1 MSRGMLLMKS
11 KRFTDL
17 LRTSGPLRQIK
28 WAPDSAATACAM
40 RVFPVPDGPWS
51 KTPRGGG
58 IPEQRRNVVETIH
71 RP

>member
-1 MSRGMLLMKS
+1 MLLMKY

-58 IPEQRRNVVETIH
+58 IPEQ
-71 RP
+71 

>member
-1 MSRGMLLMKS
+1 MLLMKS

-58 IPEQRRNVVETIH
+58 IPEQ
-71 RP
+71 